1 MSAAFVSGSVLGL
14 GLGAGA
20 SFAGAGSGLS
30 IGYDLDRF
38 RRFPGRAAIQ
48 MATQQEALPDK
59 DEELLLLAID
69 WLVRD
74 FFGP

>member
-1 MSAAFVSGSVLGL
+1 MLDGSFVPTERQLHRYVLAL
-14 GLGAGA
+14 
-20 SFAGAGSGLS
+20 
-30 IGYDLDRF
+30 YDLDRF
-38 RRFPGRAAIQ
+38 RRLPGRAAIQ
-48 MATQQEALPDK
+48 MATRQEALPDR